1 MKGKTSL
8 FLNLLLLLIS
18 ACGYHFMGTGGDFPG
33 KITTL
38 AISPLEN
45 RTKEPNLSTTL
56 VAAFRREFIFRREL
70 DIVGTHEA
78 EAVLKGTIRSFT
90 SHSLSY
96 DEQGRV
102 REYRIN
108 ITLDLFLANKR
119 DESILWRADGLRRF
133 EEYLASSDVIINEE
147 RKNRAIR
154 KIASD
159 LAEEVYLRIRE
170 GF

>member
-1 MKGKTSL
+1 MKGKTTF
-8 FLNLLLLLIS
+8 FLNILLLLIS
-18 ACGYHFMGTGGDFPG
+18 ACGYHVMGTGGDFPG

-45 RTKEPNLSTTL
+45 RTKEANLGTTF
-56 VAAFRREFIFRREL
+56 VAAFRREFISRREL
-70 DIVGTHEA
+70 DIVGTNEA
-78 EAVLKGTIRSFT
+78 EAILKGTIRSFS
-90 SHSLSY
+90 SHTLSY

-108 ITLDLFLANKR
+108 MTIDLFLANKR
-119 DESILWRADGLRRF
+119 DGSILWRANGIMRS
-133 EEYLASSDVIINEE
+133 EEYLASSDVVINEE

-154 KIASD
+154 KMASD
-159 LAEEVYLRIRE
+159 LAEELYLRIRE